1 MGDLYMTREELRN
14 ELDLGDYGDRIE
26 DYTNA
31 SSSYIDDIFS
41 EIADD
46 ATSTYYDDI
55 TKYIATHISEVN
67 DYINEAGWEGDL
79 YKAGQGAE
87 YNNIYLDLKEH
98 EEDILIYWALII
110 VYDNEI
116 PAERIEEARNNYR
129 GNYNLFSQAYDD
141 ITDGFF
147 NEDEDE
153 EEDEE

>member
-1 MGDLYMTREELRN
+1 MTREQLRS

-31 SSSYIDDIFS
+31 DSSYIDDIFS
-41 EIADD
+41 EIADN
-46 ATSTYYDDI
+46 ATSVYYPEI
-55 TKYIATHISEVN
+55 AKYIATHIDEVN
-67 DYINEAGWEGDL
+67 DYINEVGWGGDL

-87 YNNIYLDLKEH
+87 YDNIYLDLKEH
-98 EEDILIYWALII
+98 EEDILVYWALIKA
-110 VYDNEI
+110 YGKEI
-116 PAERIEEARNNYR
+116 PSEMIEEARNNYR

-153 EEDEE
+153 EEEDEE